1 MQCAEIS
8 KRIATSDPASRI
20 AGKNLLLA
28 LFDIA
33 YRTRLGL
40 PLIVSAGLMLF
51 GVHLRLEVGFEGH
64 VEQADV
70 AERAEEADEA
80 GAEDQEGRGRMRHRA
95 QE

>member
-1 MQCAEIS
+1 MS
-8 KRIATSDPASRI
+8 GI

-33 YRTRLGL
+33 YRSRLGL

-51 GVHLRLEVGFEGH
+51 DVHLRLEVGFEGH
-64 VEQADV
+64 VEQEVELAVD
-70 AERAEEADEA
+70 EEGD
-80 GAEDQEGRGRMRHRA
+80 DHRDRRRHHA

>member
-33 YRTRLGL
+33 SRTRLGL

-70 AERAEEADEA
+70 AERAEEADDA
-80 GAEDQEGRGRMRHRA
+80 GAEEGRGRMRHRA

>member
-1 MQCAEIS
+1 MFDAV
-8 KRIATSDPASRI
+8 SRI

-33 YRTRLGL
+33 YRSRLGL

-51 GVHLRLEVGFEGH
+51 DVHLRLEVGFEGH
-64 VEQADV
+64 VEQEAEV
-70 AERAEEADEA
+70 AEDAEE
-80 GAEDQEGRGRMRHRA
+80 GEDRHRRHPA

>member
-1 MQCAEIS
+1 MAEQV
-8 KRIATSDPASRI
+8 SRI

-33 YRTRLGL
+33 YRSRLGL

-51 GVHLRLEVGFEGH
+51 DVHLRLEVGFEGH
-64 VEQADV
+64 VEQEVEV
-70 AERAEEADEA
+70 AVDEEGD
-80 GAEDQEGRGRMRHRA
+80 DHRDRRRHHA

>member
-1 MQCAEIS
+1 MAEQ
-8 KRIATSDPASRI
+8 ASRI

-70 AERAEEADEA
+70 AERAEEADGDA
-80 GAEDQEGRGRMRHRA
+80 GAEEGRGRMRHRA